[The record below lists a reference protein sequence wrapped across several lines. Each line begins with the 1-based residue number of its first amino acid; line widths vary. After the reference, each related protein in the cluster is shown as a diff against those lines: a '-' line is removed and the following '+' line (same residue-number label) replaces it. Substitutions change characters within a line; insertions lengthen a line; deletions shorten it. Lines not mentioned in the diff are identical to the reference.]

1 MIINKGTCFIQQKIL
16 RAESLINEIADSKEN
31 CCWNLEGGLKKL
43 PLHFRVTRNLDFTA
57 SVLFSAV
64 Q

>member
-1 MIINKGTCFIQQKIL
+1 MIINKGTCFIQHKIL

-43 PLHFRVTRNLDFTA
+43 SLHFRVTRNRSF
-57 SVLFSAV
+57 
-64 Q
+64 